1 MTHEAGGLGAVRC
14 PTVALGTIT
23 PSGNVVVERVTAA
36 ILADFPAVSG
46 HFSRTEVVGRS
57 DAHAGDYD
65 WDGMMRAALL
75 LSHAGPAA
83 ICWNGSKGGSLGFGV
98 DRALC
103 ARILSETGIPAT
115 TSTLAMDVALRA
127 GGLRR
132 LALVTPYTA
141 AYAVRMP
148 PVFAQAGYEIVA
160 EAHAGLEDNL
170 AYAALPDAD
179 IVAMVRGTAAARPD
193 AILTYCT
200 NLPAAHLVDGL
211 ERELGV
217 TVLDSASAGVWGA
230 LRLARQP
237 TAPGRRWGGL
247 FGQDLQ
253 LWAR

>member
-1 MTHEAGGLGAVRC
+1 MPDMGLEAVRR
-14 PTVALGTIT
+14 PTKALGTIT

-57 DAHAGDYD
+57 DAHAADYD

-75 LSHAGPAA
+75 LSHARPAA

-103 ARILSETGIPAT
+103 ARILAETGIPAT
-115 TSTLAMDVALRA
+115 TSTLAMDAALRA
-127 GGLRR
+127 RGLRR
-132 LALVTPYTA
+132 LALVTPYTP
-141 AYAVRMP
+141 AYAARIP
-148 PVFAQAGYEIVA
+148 PVFAEAGYEIVA

-179 IVAMVRGTAAARPD
+179 ILAMVRGTAAARPD
-193 AILTYCT
+193 AILAYCT

-211 ERELGV
+211 ERELGIP
-217 TVLDSASAGVWGA
+217 VLDSTSAGVWGA
-230 LRLARQP
+230 LRVAGQP
-237 TAPGRRWGGL
+237 TAPGRRWGSL
-247 FGQDLQ
+247 FGQDLA
-253 LWAR
+253 L